1 MVEAELLVR
10 SLVKLDN
17 AVGDDLDRFAR
28 NGACGECS
36 RRTSDSAFS
45 KRLEG

>member
-36 RRTSDSAFS
+36 RHLVKGWRGKA
-45 KRLEG
+45 